1 MYYDDS
7 IFNNVGKVDI
17 KKRLY
22 NFAKSYLTKVFL
34 EADIVIN
41 GDRPWDIQVKDQRF
55 YGCVLGGG
63 SLSFGESYMKGWWE
77 CAALDQVIFKILR
90 RKLDQN
96 FCKKIP
102 DTLRKLKYRIFNYQ
116 GKRHAFKIGEH
127 HYDVGNDLFTR
138 MLDPYMAYSC
148 AYWRQAHNLD
158 EAQEAKLELIC
169 RKLLLKPGMRLL
181 DIGCGWGSLA
191 LYAARNFGVEAVGLT
206 VSQEQA
212 KIAKERCKGLPVEI
226 RLQDYRDVSGSFDA
240 VASVGMFEHVG
251 YKNYKTFINVVN
263 RTLREDGLFLLH
275 TIGSNRTTMS
285 CDPWFDR
292 YIFPNG
298 MLPSIRLLSEATEEH
313 FIMED
318 WQNLNVDYDKTVMS
332 WYRNFEAGWDKIK
345 HTYGE
350 TFRRMWRYYL
360 LSSAG
365 GFRARYIQVW
375 QIVFSPRGDVNG
387 YRSVR

>member
-7 IFNNVGKVDI
+7 ILNNVGKVDI

-41 GDRPWDIQVKDQRF
+41 GDRPWDIQVKDHRF
-55 YGCVLGGG
+55 YGSVLRGG
-63 SLSFGESYMKGWWE
+63 SLGFGESYMKGWWD

-102 DTLRKLKYRIFNYQ
+102 DTLRKLKYRIFNCQ

-127 HYDVGNDLFTR
+127 HYDAGNDLFTL

-148 AYWRQAHNLD
+148 AYWRHAHNLD

-169 RKLLLKPGMRLL
+169 RKLLLKPGMRML
-181 DIGCGWGSLA
+181 DIGCGWGSLV

-212 KIAKERCKGLPVEI
+212 KIAKERCNGLPVEI

-251 YKNYKTFINVVN
+251 YKNYKAFINVVN

-275 TIGSNRTTMS
+275 TIGSNRTTTS
-285 CDPWFDR
+285 CDPWLDK

-298 MLPSIRLLSEATEEH
+298 MLPSIRLLSEVTEAR

-332 WYRNFEAGWDKIK
+332 WYQNFEAGWDKIK